1 MDKGRAVS
9 RLRRLEGQV
18 RGVEKM
24 VNEERSLTD
33 LITQLSAIK
42 ASASGLISSLIQE
55 RFEAK
60 EEGLVLNP
68 EDTALLLRLL
78 KD

>member
-1 MDKGRAVS
+1 MDKDRAIS
-9 RLRRLEGQV
+9 RLRRIEGQV

-24 VNEERSLTD
+24 LNESRSFTD
-33 LITQLSAIK
+33 LVTQLSAIK
-42 ASASGLISSLIQE
+42 ASVSGLVSSLIQE

-60 EEGLVLNP
+60 NEGLTLSP
-68 EDTALLLRLL
+68 EDAALLLRLL